1 CRSSITGTGANVGKY
16 LFYVNQLFQKK
27 ARLYKLPPICGFNK
41 RNCFFCP
48 RREICY
54 AAHPVENADNRR
66 NHIPHHTAQEITWR

>member
-1 CRSSITGTGANVGKY
+1 TSIN
-16 LFYVNQLFQKK
+16 FFKK
-27 ARLYKLPPICGFNK
+27 K
-41 RNCFFCP
+41 RVYTNFHQSVVLISENCFFCP